1 MAMKKYII
9 LFMVAIL
16 ASCSDMQL
24 AESIADVKESELV
37 KENAN
42 GSAEINALVERARW
56 GDGQAYLQLA
66 DCYRD
71 GIGVKKNFL
80 GMLAMV
86 EQAREHGAIHSEKE
100 YMTQIPDD
108 NDIKRFCNLMDKSCS
123 QLIEEEDSIIAQLAT
138 SDNPD
143 VLAIY
148 GALRVESGDSIRG
161 FEIIRDASERGSDFA
176 ALLNALPDWK
186 VNIQPD
192 NMKLEQLAE
201 RIPLVY
207 KLLGKLSLKP
217 DENGI
222 IDERKVAY
230 YYMKADEHALLSRR
244 EARWLLA
251 YHKDVSIPQL
261 TESDV
266 KRLEAFIR
274 FPNERVEIVA
284 DTVSVDSIRKDN
296 NHINNNR

>member
-1 MAMKKYII
+1 MTMKYII

-86 EQAREHGAIHSEKE
+86 EQARDHGAIRSEKE

-108 NDIKRFCNLMDKSCS
+108 NDIKRFFNLMDKSSS
-123 QLIEEEDSIIAQLAT
+123 QLIEEKDSIMAQLAT
-138 SDNPD
+138 IESPD
-143 VLAIY
+143 AHALFGVLC
-148 GALRVESGDSIRG
+148 VESGDSIRG
-161 FEIIRDASERGSDFA
+161 FEIIRDASEGGSDFA
-176 ALLNALPDWK
+176 ALLNALPEWK
-186 VNIQPD
+186 GNIQPD
-192 NMKLEQLAE
+192 KMKLEQLAE
-201 RIPLVY
+201 RIPLAY
-207 KLLGKLSLKP
+207 NLLGKLSLKP

-230 YYMKADEHALLSRR
+230 YYMKADEHALFSRR
-244 EARWLLA
+244 GARWLLA
-251 YHKDVSIPQL
+251 YHKDVGIPGL

-266 KRLEAFIR
+266 NRLEAFIR

-284 DTVSVDSIRKDN
+284 DTVSVDSTE
-296 NHINNNR
+296 

>member
-1 MAMKKYII
+1 MAMKKCVI

-16 ASCSDMQL
+16 ASCSDTQL

-37 KENAN
+37 KEDAN
-42 GSAEINALVERARW
+42 GSAVINALVERARW

-71 GIGVKKNFL
+71 GIGVKKDFL
-80 GMLAMV
+80 GMMVMV
-86 EQAREHGAIHSEKE
+86 EQARAHGAIHDEKE
-100 YMTQIPDD
+100 YMAQIPDD
-108 NDIKRFCNLMDKSCS
+108 NDIKRFCNLINKSS
-123 QLIEEEDSIIAQLAT
+123 DQLREGKDSIMAQLAT
-138 SDNPD
+138 IDSPD
-143 VLAIY
+143 AHALFGVLC
-148 GALRVESGDSIRG
+148 VESGDSIRG

-186 VNIQPD
+186 GNIQPD
-192 NMKLEQLAE
+192 KVKLEQLAE
-201 RIPLVY
+201 RIPLAY
-207 KLLGKLSLKP
+207 NLLGKLSLKP
-217 DENGI
+217 DENGM
-222 IDERKVAY
+222 IDDRRVAY
-230 YYMKADEHALLSRR
+230 YYMKADEHALLSQR

-251 YHKDVSIPQL
+251 YHQDVGIPQL

-284 DTVSVDSIRKDN
+284 DTVSVDSIE
-296 NHINNNR
+296 

>member
-1 MAMKKYII
+1 MTMKKCII

-16 ASCSDMQL
+16 ASCSDTQL

-42 GSAEINALVERARW
+42 GSAEIKALVERARW

-86 EQAREHGAIHSEKE
+86 EQARVHGAIHDEME
-100 YMTQIPDD
+100 YVTKIPED
-108 NDIKRFCNLMDKSCS
+108 NDIKRFCDLMNKSCS
-123 QLIEEEDSIIAQLAT
+123 QLIEEKDSVMVQLAT
-138 SDNPD
+138 IDSPD
-143 VLAIY
+143 VLAMY
-148 GALRVESGDSIRG
+148 GVLCVESGDSIRG

-176 ALLNALPDWK
+176 ALLNALLDWK
-186 VNIQPD
+186 GNIQPD
-192 NMKLEQLAE
+192 KMKLEQLAE
-201 RIPLVY
+201 RIPLAY

-222 IDERKVAY
+222 VDERKVAY
-230 YYMKADEHALLSRR
+230 YYMKADEHALLSQR
-244 EARWLLA
+244 EAKWLLA
-251 YHKDVSIPQL
+251 YHKDVSIPEL
-261 TESDV
+261 TDSDV
-266 KRLEAFIR
+266 KRLESFIR
-274 FPNERVEIVA
+274 TPGERVEIVA
-284 DTVSVDSIRKDN
+284 DTVSVDSIELDN
-296 NHINNNR
+296 Q

>member
-1 MAMKKYII
+1 MAMKKCII
-9 LFMVAIL
+9 LFMAAIL
-16 ASCSDMQL
+16 ASCSDTQL

-37 KENAN
+37 KEDAN
-42 GSAEINALVERARW
+42 GSAVINALVERARW

-71 GIGVKKNFL
+71 GIGVKKDFL
-80 GMLAMV
+80 GMMVMV
-86 EQAREHGAIHSEKE
+86 EQARAHGAIHDEKE
-100 YMTQIPDD
+100 YMAQIPDD
-108 NDIKRFCNLMDKSCS
+108 NDIKRFCNLIDKSS
-123 QLIEEEDSIIAQLAT
+123 DQLREGKDSIMAQLAT
-138 SDNPD
+138 IDSPD
-143 VLAIY
+143 AHALFGVLC
-148 GALRVESGDSIRG
+148 VESGDSIRG

-186 VNIQPD
+186 GNIQPD
-192 NMKLEQLAE
+192 KVKLEQLAE
-201 RIPLVY
+201 RIPLAY
-207 KLLGKLSLKP
+207 NLLGKLSMKP
-217 DENGI
+217 DENGM

-251 YHKDVSIPQL
+251 YHKDVGIPQL

-274 FPNERVEIVA
+274 FPNERVKIVA
-284 DTVSVDSIRKDN
+284 DTVSVDSIE
-296 NHINNNR
+296 

>member
-24 AESIADVKESELV
+24 EESIADVKESELV

-86 EQAREHGAIHSEKE
+86 EQARDHGAIRSEKE

-123 QLIEEEDSIIAQLAT
+123 QLIEEKDSIMAQLAT
-138 SDNPD
+138 IDSPD

-148 GALRVESGDSIRG
+148 GVLRVESGDSIHG

-176 ALLNALPDWK
+176 ALLNALLDWK
-186 VNIQPD
+186 GNIQPD
-192 NMKLEQLAE
+192 KMKLEQLAE
-201 RIPLVY
+201 RIPLAY

-222 IDERKVAY
+222 VDERKVAY
-230 YYMKADEHALLSRR
+230 YYMKADEHALLSQR
-244 EARWLLA
+244 EAKWLLA
-251 YHKDVSIPQL
+251 YHKDVSIPEL
-261 TESDV
+261 TDSDV
-266 KRLEAFIR
+266 KRLESFIR
-274 FPNERVEIVA
+274 TPGERVEIVA
-284 DTVSVDSIRKDN
+284 DTVSVDSIELDN
-296 NHINNNR
+296 Q

>member
-1 MAMKKYII
+1 MKTCII
-9 LFMVAIL
+9 LFMAAIL
-16 ASCSDMQL
+16 ASCSDTQL
-24 AESIADVKESELV
+24 AESIAEVKESELV
-37 KENAN
+37 KEDVN
-42 GSAEINALVERARW
+42 GSAVINALVERARW

-71 GIGVKKNFL
+71 GIGVKKDFL
-80 GMLAMV
+80 GMMVMV
-86 EQAREHGAIHSEKE
+86 EQARAHGAIHDEKE
-100 YMTQIPDD
+100 YMAQIPDD
-108 NDIKRFCNLMDKSCS
+108 NDIKRFCNLIDKSS
-123 QLIEEEDSIIAQLAT
+123 DQLREGKDSIMAQLAT
-138 SDNPD
+138 IDSPD
-143 VLAIY
+143 AHALFGVLC
-148 GALRVESGDSIRG
+148 VESGDSIRG

-186 VNIQPD
+186 GNIQPD
-192 NMKLEQLAE
+192 KMKLEQLAE
-201 RIPLVY
+201 RIPLAY
-207 KLLGKLSLKP
+207 NLLGKLSLKP
-217 DENGI
+217 DENGM

-251 YHKDVSIPQL
+251 YHQDVGIPQL

-284 DTVSVDSIRKDN
+284 DTVSVDSIE
-296 NHINNNR
+296 

>member
-1 MAMKKYII
+1 MAMKKCII
-9 LFMVAIL
+9 LFMAAIL
-16 ASCSDMQL
+16 ASCSDTQL
-24 AESIADVKESELV
+24 AESIAEVKESELV
-37 KENAN
+37 KEDVN
-42 GSAEINALVERARW
+42 GSAVINALVERARW

-71 GIGVKKNFL
+71 GIGVKKDFL
-80 GMLAMV
+80 GMMVMV
-86 EQAREHGAIHSEKE
+86 EQARAHGAIHDEKE
-100 YMTQIPDD
+100 YMAQIPDD
-108 NDIKRFCNLMDKSCS
+108 NDIKRFCNLIDKSS
-123 QLIEEEDSIIAQLAT
+123 DQLREGKDSIMEQLAT
-138 SDNPD
+138 IDSPD
-143 VLAIY
+143 AHALFGVLC
-148 GALRVESGDSIRG
+148 VESGDSIRG

-186 VNIQPD
+186 GNIQPD
-192 NMKLEQLAE
+192 KVKLEQLAE
-201 RIPLVY
+201 RIPLAY
-207 KLLGKLSLKP
+207 NLLGKLSLKP
-217 DENGI
+217 DENGM

-251 YHKDVSIPQL
+251 YHQDVGISQL

-284 DTVSVDSIRKDN
+284 DTVSVDSIE
-296 NHINNNR
+296 

>member
-1 MAMKKYII
+1 MAMKKCII

-16 ASCSDMQL
+16 ASCSDTQL

-42 GSAEINALVERARW
+42 GSAEIKALVERARW

-86 EQAREHGAIHSEKE
+86 EQARVHGAIHDEME
-100 YMTQIPDD
+100 YVTKIPED
-108 NDIKRFCNLMDKSCS
+108 NDIKRFCDLMDKSCS
-123 QLIEEEDSIIAQLAT
+123 QLIEEKDSVMVQLAT
-138 SDNPD
+138 IDSPD
-143 VLAIY
+143 VLAMY
-148 GALRVESGDSIRG
+148 GVLCVESGDSIRG

-176 ALLNALPDWK
+176 ALLNALLDWQG
-186 VNIQPD
+186 NIQPD
-192 NMKLEQLAE
+192 KMKLEQLAE
-201 RIPLVY
+201 RIPLAY

-222 IDERKVAY
+222 VDERKVAY
-230 YYMKADEHALLSRR
+230 YYMKADEHALLSQR
-244 EARWLLA
+244 EAKWLLA
-251 YHKDVSIPQL
+251 YHKDVSIPEL
-261 TESDV
+261 TDSDV
-266 KRLEAFIR
+266 KRLESFIR
-274 FPNERVEIVA
+274 TPGERVEIVA
-284 DTVSVDSIRKDN
+284 DTVSVDSIELDN
-296 NHINNNR
+296 Q

>member
-56 GDGQAYLQLA
+56 GDGQVYLQLA

-86 EQAREHGAIHSEKE
+86 EQARDHGVIHSEKE

-108 NDIKRFCNLMDKSCS
+108 NDIKRFFNLMDKSSS
-123 QLIEEEDSIIAQLAT
+123 QLIEEKDSIMAQLAT
-138 SDNPD
+138 IGSPD
-143 VLAIY
+143 AHALFGVLC
-148 GALRVESGDSIRG
+148 VESGDSIRG

-186 VNIQPD
+186 GNIQPD
-192 NMKLEQLAE
+192 KMKLEQLAE
-201 RIPLVY
+201 RIPLTY
-207 KLLGKLSLKP
+207 NLLGKLSLKP

-244 EARWLLA
+244 GARWLLA
-251 YHKDVSIPQL
+251 YHKDVGIPGL

-266 KRLEAFIR
+266 NRLEAFIR

-284 DTVSVDSIRKDN
+284 DTVSVDSIE
-296 NHINNNR
+296 

>member
-1 MAMKKYII
+1 MAMKKCVI

-16 ASCSDMQL
+16 ASCSDTQL

-86 EQAREHGAIHSEKE
+86 EQARDHGAIRSEKE

-123 QLIEEEDSIIAQLAT
+123 QLIEEKDSIMAQLAT
-138 SDNPD
+138 IDSPD

-148 GALRVESGDSIRG
+148 GVLRVESGDSIHG

-186 VNIQPD
+186 GNIQPD

-222 IDERKVAY
+222 IDERKTAY

-251 YHKDVSIPQL
+251 CHKDVGIPQL

-266 KRLEAFIR
+266 KRLEAFIS
-274 FPNERVEIVA
+274 FPNERLEIVA
-284 DTVSVDSIRKDN
+284 DTVSVDSIE
-296 NHINNNR
+296 

>member
-1 MAMKKYII
+1 MAMKKCII

-16 ASCSDMQL
+16 ASCSDTQL

-42 GSAEINALVERARW
+42 GSAEIKALVERARW

-86 EQAREHGAIHSEKE
+86 EQARVHGAIHDEME
-100 YMTQIPDD
+100 YVTKIPED
-108 NDIKRFCNLMDKSCS
+108 NDIKRFCDLMDKSCS
-123 QLIEEEDSIIAQLAT
+123 QLIEEEDSVMVQLAT
-138 SDNPD
+138 IDSPD
-143 VLAIY
+143 VLAMY
-148 GALRVESGDSIRG
+148 GVLCVESGDSIRG

-176 ALLNALPDWK
+176 ALLNALLDWK
-186 VNIQPD
+186 GNIQPD
-192 NMKLEQLAE
+192 KMKLEQLAE
-201 RIPLVY
+201 RIPLAY

-222 IDERKVAY
+222 VDERKVAY
-230 YYMKADEHALLSRR
+230 YYMKADEHALLSLR
-244 EARWLLA
+244 EAKWLLA
-251 YHKDVSIPQL
+251 YHKDVSIPEL
-261 TESDV
+261 TDSDV
-266 KRLEAFIR
+266 KRLESFICT
-274 FPNERVEIVA
+274 PGERVEIVA
-284 DTVSVDSIRKDN
+284 DTVSVDSIELDN
-296 NHINNNR
+296 Q

>member
-1 MAMKKYII
+1 MAMKKCII

-16 ASCSDMQL
+16 ASCSDTQL
-24 AESIADVKESELV
+24 AESIAEVKESELV
-37 KENAN
+37 KEDVN
-42 GSAEINALVERARW
+42 GSAVINALVERARW

-71 GIGVKKNFL
+71 GIGVKKDFL
-80 GMLAMV
+80 GMMVMV
-86 EQAREHGAIHSEKE
+86 EQARAHGAIHDEKE
-100 YMTQIPDD
+100 YMAQIPDD
-108 NDIKRFCNLMDKSCS
+108 NDIKRFFNLMDKSSS
-123 QLIEEEDSIIAQLAT
+123 QLIEEKDSIMAQLAT
-138 SDNPD
+138 IESPD
-143 VLAIY
+143 AHALFGVLC
-148 GALRVESGDSIRG
+148 VESGDSIRG

-186 VNIQPD
+186 GNIQPD
-192 NMKLEQLAE
+192 KMKLEQLAE
-201 RIPLVY
+201 RIPLAY
-207 KLLGKLSLKP
+207 NLLGKLSLKP
-217 DENGI
+217 DENGM

-251 YHKDVSIPQL
+251 YHQDVGIPQL

>member
-1 MAMKKYII
+1 MTMKYII

-86 EQAREHGAIHSEKE
+86 EQARDHGAIRSENE

-108 NDIKRFCNLMDKSCS
+108 NDIKRFFNLMDKSSS
-123 QLIEEEDSIIAQLAT
+123 QLIEEKDSIMAQLAT
-138 SDNPD
+138 IESPD
-143 VLAIY
+143 AHALFGVLC
-148 GALRVESGDSIRG
+148 VESGDSIRG

-186 VNIQPD
+186 GNIQPD
-192 NMKLEQLAE
+192 KMKLEQLAE
-201 RIPLVY
+201 RIPLAY
-207 KLLGKLSLKP
+207 NLLGKLSLKP

-244 EARWLLA
+244 GARWLLA
-251 YHKDVSIPQL
+251 YHKDVGIPGL

-266 KRLEAFIR
+266 NRLEAFIR

-284 DTVSVDSIRKDN
+284 DTVSVDSIE
-296 NHINNNR
+296 

>member
-16 ASCSDMQL
+16 ASCSDTQL

-37 KENAN
+37 KEDAN
-42 GSAEINALVERARW
+42 GSAVINALVERARW

-71 GIGVKKNFL
+71 GIGVKKDFL
-80 GMLAMV
+80 GMMV
-86 EQAREHGAIHSEKE
+86 MGEQARAHGAIHDEKE
-100 YMTQIPDD
+100 YMEQIPDD
-108 NDIKRFCNLMDKSCS
+108 NDIKRFCNLIDKSS
-123 QLIEEEDSIIAQLAT
+123 DQLREGKDSIMAQLAT
-138 SDNPD
+138 IDSPD
-143 VLAIY
+143 AHALFGVLC
-148 GALRVESGDSIRG
+148 VESGDSIRG

-186 VNIQPD
+186 GNIQPD
-192 NMKLEQLAE
+192 KVKLEQLAE
-201 RIPLVY
+201 RIPLAY
-207 KLLGKLSLKP
+207 NLLGKLSLKP
-217 DENGI
+217 DENGM

-251 YHKDVSIPQL
+251 YHQDVGIPQL

-274 FPNERVEIVA
+274 FPNERLEIVA
-284 DTVSVDSIRKDN
+284 DTVSVDSIE
-296 NHINNNR
+296 